1 MMRVLYCIVA
11 DPAQRLSEFTAGLEG
26 IEGQPVDC
34 FSSSGLTGVTTP
46 LSSDKIV
53 PSAESLLAH
62 QKLVDAIFQH
72 NNLIPMRFG
81 TIVKSADELMEHLNQ
96 NAAQYQ
102 MLLAELDN
110 CVEMGVRILSAADA
124 PAKPHEPVA
133 SAQETAEAKP
143 TGREFLSRRK
153 TYYDNKELMSNAE
166 KALIDELKAA
176 LRELYVTCK
185 IEARQPNSAG
195 IIPATV
201 DGRKLISAYFLVQR
215 SLLPQFKAALQA
227 LPVCDSRSFSLSGP
241 WPPYNFIVKQT
252 DQSAAVIEKQLGMKN
267 D

>member
-1 MMRVLYCIVA
+1 MRILYCIVA
-11 DPAQRLSEFTAGLEG
+11 DPAQRLAEFTAGLEG
-26 IEGQPVDC
+26 IEGHPVEC

-46 LSSDKIV
+46 LSSGKV
-53 PSAESLLAH
+53 APSAESLLAH

-96 NAAQYQ
+96 NASQYQ
-102 MLLAELDN
+102 VLLAELEN
-110 CVEMGVRILSAADA
+110 CVEMGVRILCAADT
-124 PAKPHEPVA
+124 PAKPLEPGA
-133 SAQETAEAKP
+133 SAKESAEAKP

-153 TYYDNKELMSNAE
+153 TYYDNKEQLSNAE
-166 KALIDELKAA
+166 KTRVDELKAA
-176 LRELYVTCK
+176 LRGLYVTCK
-185 IEARQPNSAG
+185 IEARQQKSAG
-195 IIPATV
+195 IIPAPA

-215 SLLPQFKAALQA
+215 SLLPQFKTALHA

-241 WPPYNFIVKQT
+241 WPPYNFVVEQT
-252 DQSAAVIEKQLGMKN
+252 DKSAAVIEKRLDVKN